1 MGQGSLSRLNQNR
14 RIGYTEGRR
23 KYYDNNKERI
33 RKHNRDYYKKRKGQA
48 AQVLVRLS
56 ETESC
61 KIAEILFGGK

>member
-14 RIGYTEGRR
+14 RIRYRT
-23 KYYDNNKERI
+23 KCTSDSNKERI

-61 KIAEILFGGK
+61 KMAEILFGGK